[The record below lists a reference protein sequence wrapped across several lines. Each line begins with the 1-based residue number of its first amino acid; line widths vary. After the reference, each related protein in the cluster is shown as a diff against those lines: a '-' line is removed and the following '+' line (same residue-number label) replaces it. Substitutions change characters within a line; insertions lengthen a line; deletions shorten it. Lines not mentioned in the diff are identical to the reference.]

1 MSGNN
6 KKIGIVIDGSSD
18 LPEEFLKSNDI
29 IVVPF
34 KMDLGGLAKY
44 SGSIYEKMRQA
55 IKAGDASRG
64 KTSQPSIGDFLAA
77 FKESLNRYEEIV
89 CITIT
94 SKLSG
99 TFNAATQ
106 AKKFLE
112 AQLREKIYILD
123 SQNGSAGEGLQVLR
137 ILDLLKSGLD
147 VKSAFE
153 KVQKQVA
160 KYHLSLALPNV
171 DYVEAGGR
179 VPHWVANGI
188 RMAQKKNIWP
198 ILGTAL
204 GWLVPLGVQRNA
216 HDNIEALVNNFR
228 DKVKKYQEKGIKVRA
243 FITHGDNLAEAQ
255 RLKTMIEGANLAKVE
270 FMTMLT
276 EVLGAHAGPDAV
288 LLAWEEPLDS

>member
-1 MSGNN
+1 MAQDW
-6 KKIGIVIDGSSD
+6 KKIGIVLDGASD
-18 LPEEFLKSNDI
+18 LPEEYIKENNI

-34 KMDLGGLAKY
+34 KIDLGGLAQY
-44 SGSIYEKMRQA
+44 SGNIYEKMRQA
-55 IKAGDASRG
+55 IKNNDSSRG

-77 FKESLNRYEEIV
+77 FKESLVKYEEIV

-99 TFNAATQ
+99 TFNSANQ

-112 AQLREKIYILD
+112 TQAREKIYILD
-123 SQNGSAGEGLQVLR
+123 SLNGSGGQGLQVMR
-137 ILDLLKSGLD
+137 ILDLVKSGFDL
-147 VKSAFE
+147 KSAFE

-188 RMAQKKNIWP
+188 RLAQKKNIWP

-204 GWLVPLGVQRNA
+204 GWLAPLGVQKNA
-216 HDNIEALVNNFR
+216 QNNIEALVNNFR

-243 FITHGDNLAEAQ
+243 FITHGDNLADAQ
-255 RLKTMIEGANLAKVE
+255 RLKDMIEGANLAKVE
-270 FMTMLT
+270 FITMLT
-276 EVLGAHAGPDAV
+276 EVLGAHAGPDSV